1 MTNSYIY
8 FLIFTSYLHSLHIL
22 QEGKRVTI
30 DEEKTAVCFGV
41 FLIIEFTFM
50 SKTLYMTVCS
60 KKCPFFSLSVK

>member
-41 FLIIEFTFM
+41 FFNHRVYIH
-50 SKTLYMTVCS
+50 
-60 KKCPFFSLSVK
+60 VKDFVHDCL

>member
-1 MTNSYIY
+1 MRKKQL
-8 FLIFTSYLHSLHIL
+8 FVLGF
-22 QEGKRVTI
+22 
-30 DEEKTAVCFGV
+30 